1 MTHRHLTLEG
11 QIMHP
16 YRPWIVCI
24 ALGLLALILFS
35 IAAWFAIR
43 PDKALGAEASF
54 PIIIFQDEMPLA
66 KWKGP
71 HPMNHALSWE
81 IVTLIACKEHGGY
94 LVSTPDLSAPETIVH
109 YTCLRAVNA
118 IPGERKHGA

>member
-24 ALGLLALILFS
+24 ALGLLALVLFS
-35 IAAWFAIR
+35 IAAWYAIR
-43 PDKALGAEASF
+43 PDKAEASY
-54 PIIIFQDEMPLA
+54 PTVIFQGDMPEA
-66 KWKGP
+66 RWKGP
-71 HPMNHALSWE
+71 HPENPSLSWE
-81 IVTLIACKEHGGY
+81 MVARITCQEHGGY
-94 LVSTPDLSAPETIVH
+94 LVSTPDQSAPGTIIH

-118 IPGERKHGA
+118 LPGERKHGA